1 MHHQTYAFIH
11 QCMLPYTKKGKKSTY
26 KKKQMKRLIAIINDI
41 FQHEGIARLDSIG
54 KRQLIGYWRRTEHEQ
69 FETRRA
75 KYTILKKFFAL
86 YHPQVTVPEPKKRA
100 LTPSGRIIVTVKI

>member
-26 KKKQMKRLIAIINDI
+26 KKKQMKRLVAIIDDI
-41 FQHEGIARLDSIG
+41 FQHEGMARLDSIG
-54 KRQLIGYWRRTEHEQ
+54 RRQLIGYWKRTENEQ

-86 YHPQVTVPEPKKRA
+86 YNPKVTVPEPKKCVMSA
-100 LTPSGRIIVTVKI
+100 SSHF

>member
-26 KKKQMKRLIAIINDI
+26 KKKQMKRLIAIIDDI
-41 FQHEGIARLDSIG
+41 FQHEGMAKLDTIG
-54 KRQLIGYWRRTEHEQ
+54 KRQLIGYWRRTEHEK

-86 YHPQVTVPEPKKRA
+86 YHPQVTVPEPKKCA
-100 LTPSGRIIVTVKI
+100 ITSSLEF

>member
-11 QCMLPYTKKGKKSTY
+11 QCMLPYTKKGKKSLY
-26 KKKQMKRLIAIINDI
+26 KKKQMKRLIAIIDDI
-41 FQHEGIARLDSIG
+41 FQHEGMAQLDSIG

-75 KYTILKKFFAL
+75 KYTILKIFFAL
-86 YHPQVTVPEPKKRA
+86 YHPKVRVPIPKKCVA
-100 LTPSGRIIVTVKI
+100 TQTLGF